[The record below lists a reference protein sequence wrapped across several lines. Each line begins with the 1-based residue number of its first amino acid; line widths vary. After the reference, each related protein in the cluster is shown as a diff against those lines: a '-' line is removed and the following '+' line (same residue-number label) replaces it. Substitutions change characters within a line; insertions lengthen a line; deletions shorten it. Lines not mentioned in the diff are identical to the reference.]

1 MTSTAPRT
9 YDVYFVDK
17 NNKQDKWE
25 IYGNN
30 AFNARCV
37 VEEMIPDCKI
47 TRVLLQTDSDW

>member
-1 MTSTAPRT
+1 MSVRT

-17 NNKQDKWE
+17 HNKQDKWE

-37 VEEMIPDCKI
+37 VEEMNPGCKI
-47 TRVLLQTDSDW
+47 RRVLLQTDSDW